1 MPIRTTTSQFPKTGD
16 YEILSKIADGGM
28 GSVYK
33 GRNRATGQIVAIKV
47 VTPEVAANP
56 VLVERF
62 KQEYRAARGLIHP
75 HIVRALDFGFDDGTL
90 YMIMEYVDGPSVGQR
105 IDSEGPLPEAEAVR
119 IIAQAAEAL
128 HVAHQHQIIHRDV
141 KPDNILIAS
150 NGEAKLTDLGLA
162 KNRQSA
168 LDLTRPLSGLGTPN
182 FMSPE
187 QFGDAKHA
195 DVRCDVYSLGATL
208 YMAVTGELPFWGK
221 TNLNILKKK
230 MANEIA
236 APITRV
242 PSLSPR
248 VDAAIRKAIRAKA
261 DERHASCL
269 EFISDLTGTVLTA
282 TPPATHVTAAPRPA
296 RAAPTLANMPSTNVA
311 PPPRSDRRA
320 AVRFSTSLET
330 SCQPTCRI
338 KERSWSGRIQDISST
353 GVCLLLR
360 RRFEPGTI
368 LTAEL
373 HGAAQ
378 SITKTML
385 IRVLRVQEQ
394 ARRRW
399 SIGCAFDRELSE
411 LELKAL
417 L

>member
-1 MPIRTTTSQFPKTGD
+1 MPIKFTTSAFPKTGD

-33 GRNRATGQIVAIKV
+33 GRHRANGQIVAIKV

-62 KQEYRAARGLIHP
+62 KQEYRAARGLVHP

-90 YMIMEYVDGPSVGQR
+90 YMVMEYVDGPSVGQR
-105 IDSEGPLPEAEAVR
+105 IDTEGRLPEAEAVR

-141 KPDNILIAS
+141 KPDNILIAA

-182 FMSPE
+182 FMAPE

-221 TNLNILKKK
+221 TNLNTLKKK
-230 MANEIA
+230 MANDIA
-236 APITRV
+236 APISRV

-248 VDAAIRKAIRAKA
+248 VDAAIRKAIRAKP

-269 EFISDLTGTVLTA
+269 EFSSDLTGTVRTSKPA
-282 TPPATHVTAAPRPA
+282 STPVMAAPRTA
-296 RAAPTLANMPSTNVA
+296 RAAPTLANLSSTNVA
-311 PPPRSDRRA
+311 PPPRRDRRA
-320 AVRFSTSLET
+320 AVRFSTNLET
-330 SCQPTCRI
+330 CCQPTCRI
-338 KERSWSGRIQDISST
+338 KERSWSGRIQDISAT

-373 HGAAQ
+373 QGAAQ

-385 IRVLRVQEQ
+385 VRVLRVQEQ

>member
-1 MPIRTTTSQFPKTGD
+1 
-16 YEILSKIADGGM
+16 
-28 GSVYK
+28 
-33 GRNRATGQIVAIKV
+33 
-47 VTPEVAANP
+47 
-56 VLVERF
+56 
-62 KQEYRAARGLIHP
+62 
-75 HIVRALDFGFDDGTL
+75 
-90 YMIMEYVDGPSVGQR
+90 
-105 IDSEGPLPEAEAVR
+105 
-119 IIAQAAEAL
+119 
-128 HVAHQHQIIHRDV
+128 
-141 KPDNILIAS
+141 
-150 NGEAKLTDLGLA
+150 
-162 KNRQSA
+162 
-168 LDLTRPLSGLGTPN
+168 
-182 FMSPE
+182 
-187 QFGDAKHA
+187 
-195 DVRCDVYSLGATL
+195 
-208 YMAVTGELPFWGK
+208 MAVTGELPFWGK

-236 APITRV
+236 APISRV

-269 EFISDLTGTVLTA
+269 EFISDLTGTVGNA
-282 TPPATHVTAAPRPA
+282 PPASTQEKAAPRPA
-296 RAAPTLANMPSTNVA
+296 QAAPPLANMPSTNVA

-320 AVRFSTSLET
+320 AVRFSTNLET

-385 IRVLRVQEQ
+385 VRVLRVQEQ